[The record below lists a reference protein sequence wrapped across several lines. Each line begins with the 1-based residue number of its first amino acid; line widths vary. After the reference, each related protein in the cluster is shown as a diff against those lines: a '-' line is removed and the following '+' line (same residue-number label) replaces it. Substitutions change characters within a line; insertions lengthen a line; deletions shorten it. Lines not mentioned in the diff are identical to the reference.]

1 MLKKIPTTTSFF
13 SSPPPRDAT
22 LHFRKSNGVVNHEFA
37 EVYTVR
43 ASSSFSALHGGV
55 VLRFLLWKFRPPYTR
70 ADSENCS
77 AGLYICL
84 HEKKKENE
92 KKSL

>member
-1 MLKKIPTTTSFF
+1 MFKKKKKKKNSPLPLF

-43 ASSSFSALHGGV
+43 ASCPFSALHGGGGLCCGSSCGNFV
-55 VLRFLLWKFRPPYTR
+55 RHIQGQIPKLQRRPVYLPT
-70 ADSENCS
+70 
-77 AGLYICL
+77 
-84 HEKKKENE
+84 
-92 KKSL
+92 